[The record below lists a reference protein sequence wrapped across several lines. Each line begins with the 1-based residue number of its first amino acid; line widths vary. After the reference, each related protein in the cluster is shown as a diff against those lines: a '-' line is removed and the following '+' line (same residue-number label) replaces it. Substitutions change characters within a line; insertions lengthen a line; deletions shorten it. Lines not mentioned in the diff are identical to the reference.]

1 MCRYPMDGL
10 TVVSLFLSISDCTA
24 QLWTLIDIV
33 VYVDINIILHCI
45 NSNNVRHYT
54 CIPRQKSTLHF
65 LFLLH
70 DVRVATQFSIHVQW
84 VCEVWVSCCSTLDFV
99 NACLYQQHRLFIPVI
114 IFAQKFMQNYSFR
127 TWDGVDCK
135 LIPCRLLSVARQSPN
150 GSP

>member
-54 CIPRQKSTLHF
+54 CIPLQKSTFFCFCCTMCEWPLSS
-65 LFLLH
+65 
-70 DVRVATQFSIHVQW
+70 AYT